1 MLRLYLADISNLDT
15 EQDISLFSEYRKEKI
30 EKIKTPL
37 KRRQSIGAE
46 LLLMYALKQAMPD
59 ADFPLSIK
67 CGENGKPEFENLPLH
82 FSLSH
87 SGNYAAC
94 ALWDKDIGLDIEF
107 KAEYNEKIAQR
118 YFLQHEQDWL
128 KGAENKNSVFA
139 KIWTAKESALK
150 IMGTGLSKG
159 LLSVAVGE
167 DTVITQP
174 EGNRFSV
181 RWYEMDGLCV
191 ALGAE
196 VFPEH
201 IYFEKLEL
209 N

>member
-1 MLRLYLADISNLDT
+1 MLRLYLADISNLNT
-15 EQDISLFSEYRKEKI
+15 EQDMSLFSEYRIHKTER
-30 EKIKTPL
+30 IKSAQ
-37 KRRQSIGAE
+37 KRKQSIGAE
-46 LLLMYALKQAMPD
+46 LLLMHAVKQAMPNVCLP
-59 ADFPLSIK
+59 FSII
-67 CGENGKPEFENLPLH
+67 CGEKGKPEFDDIPLY

-94 ALWDKDIGLDIEF
+94 ALSDMAIGLDIEF
-107 KAEYNEKIAQR
+107 RPEYNKKIAQR

-159 LLSVAVGE
+159 LLSVAVCE
-167 DTVITQP
+167 DSVITQP
-174 EGNRFSV
+174 EGNRYNV

-191 ALGAE
+191 ALCAE
-196 VFPEH
+196 SIPESIH
-201 IYFEKLEL
+201 IEKLEL
-209 N
+209 V

>member
-30 EKIKTPL
+30 EKIKIPL

-67 CGENGKPEFENLPLH
+67 CGENGKPEFENLPLY

-107 KAEYNEKIAQR
+107 KAEYNEKIAER
-118 YFLQHEQDWL
+118 FFLKHEKECL
-128 KGAENKNSVFA
+128 KCAENQNSVFA

-150 IMGTGLSKG
+150 LMGTGLSKG
-159 LLSVAVGE
+159 LLSVGIYDDFAALE
-167 DTVITQP
+167 P
-174 EGNRFSV
+174 EGLSLTLK
-181 RWYEMDGLCV
+181 WYETDGLCV
-191 ALGAE
+191 ALCSE
-196 VFPEH
+196 VFPDQIH
-201 IYFEKLEL
+201 FEKIEL
-209 N
+209 T